1 MAILRTEEIKEES
14 EKSQDSNTHDTASE
28 QTHNS
33 AQKEWPQDVVVSALD
48 AQPKQLS
55 DAVEVTDE
63 LAEAR
68 PATQLSKKKKKK
80 KKKLREKK
88 ISRLQTDY
96 YEDETEEEKQ
106 GKPQKCAVSFTS
118 KINTVE
124 RFNLDRI
131 ADMLN
136 HLGKEDYT
144 ILNEECSM

>member
-1 MAILRTEEIKEES
+1 MTILRTEEIKEES

-33 AQKEWPQDVVVSALD
+33 GQKEWPQDVILSALD

-80 KKKLREKK
+80 KKKKIREKK

-106 GKPQKCAVSFTS
+106 GKP
-118 KINTVE
+118 
-124 RFNLDRI
+124 
-131 ADMLN
+131 
-136 HLGKEDYT
+136 
-144 ILNEECSM
+144 